1 MLNKVEVEI
10 LQHMLENKLI
20 NEINSRTIRNISKGI
35 EINYFR
41 TRNYVNHLKL
51 LGLLDSGFKELN
63 SGTFYITKKG
73 VEIINEKTW
82 NWIKNKIN
90 INQ

>member
-10 LQHMLENKLI
+10 LQHMLQNKLTDQ
-20 NEINSRTIRNISKGI
+20 INSRTIRNISKGI

-63 SGTFYITKKG
+63 SGTFYITNKG
-73 VEIINEKTW
+73 VEIIETKT
-82 NWIKNKIN
+82 
-90 INQ
+90 

>member
-10 LQHMLENKLI
+10 LQHMLQNKLTDQ
-20 NEINSRTIRNISKGI
+20 INSRTIRNISKGI

-73 VEIINEKTW
+73 VEIINEKT
-82 NWIKNKIN
+82 
-90 INQ
+90 

>member
-10 LQHMLENKLI
+10 LQHMLQNKLTDQ
-20 NEINSRTIRNISKGI
+20 INSRTIRNISKGI

-63 SGTFYITKKG
+63 SGTF
-73 VEIINEKTW
+73 
-82 NWIKNKIN
+82 
-90 INQ
+90 

>member
-10 LQHMLENKLI
+10 LHHMLQNKLTDQ
-20 NEINSRTIRNISKGI
+20 INSRTIRNISKGI

-51 LGLLDSGFKELN
+51 LGLLNSGFKELN
-63 SGTFYITKKG
+63 SGTFYITNKG
-73 VEIINEKTW
+73 VEMIETKT
-82 NWIKNKIN
+82 
-90 INQ
+90 